1 VTDERLGELA
11 QDAGLTLFLLIV
23 GIAGTHPAS
32 QDQLDWSRTPDGW
45 AYLLVVLAAL
55 PFVLRR
61 RHPIAVAVASGAA
74 VLTYLAVGYAFGPIM
89 FTIPVASYTLGSL
102 LPMRSAVRWVAGYY
116 LLMFAVSLS
125 RMIREYG
132 DDLWRQVAGWTLVSL
147 AAFGAPLAIGVAVR
161 VRRDSQAGVRA
172 ALARRAVSEERL
184 RMAQELHDSVGHGL
198 AVIAMQA
205 GVALHVLEREPAKV
219 RAALEAIRDTSRRSL
234 DGLRSQLHDMREPTT
249 DGLPRRPTV
258 GLSTIDVLLERI
270 RAGGLDVQAD
280 IDAVIRHGDLPPDAD
295 VAAYRIVQESLTNVL
310 RHADASRAT
319 VAIHQ
324 RGATLLVD
332 VIDNGTAAPDR
343 PTGDTGTGIAGMRA
357 RAEALGGTFQAGP
370 DAGGGFA
377 VRARMP
383 VPDTAHMSGSEP

>member
-61 RHPIAVAVASGAA
+61 RHPIAVAVASGTA

-172 ALARRAVSEERL
+172 ALARLSTRASILGSLSRSTPTVRSARWVSRAMSDATAV
-184 RMAQELHDSVGHGL
+184 RNASWLHRS
-198 AVIAMQA
+198 
-205 GVALHVLEREPAKV
+205 
-219 RAALEAIRDTSRRSL
+219 IRSA
-234 DGLRSQLHDMREPTT
+234 
-249 DGLPRRPTV
+249 LPRASSSRESTSSPTSSV
-258 GLSTIDVLLERI
+258 SLL
-270 RAGGLDVQAD
+270 ANA
-280 IDAVIRHGDLPPDAD
+280 
-295 VAAYRIVQESLTNVL
+295 
-310 RHADASRAT
+310 
-319 VAIHQ
+319 
-324 RGATLLVD
+324 
-332 VIDNGTAAPDR
+332 
-343 PTGDTGTGIAGMRA
+343 A
-357 RAEALGGTFQAGP
+357 RASPVRTQPWSRTLRKGP
-370 DAGGGFA
+370 SILNFSFLEVGA
-377 VRARMP
+377 
-383 VPDTAHMSGSEP
+383 SS

>member
-1 VTDERLGELA
+1 VADERLGELA
-11 QDAGLTLFLLIV
+11 QDAGLTLVLLIA

-32 QDQLDWSRTPDGW
+32 QDQLDWSRAPDGW

-61 RHPIAVAVASGAA
+61 RHPVAVTVASGAA

-89 FTIPVASYTLGSL
+89 FTIPVAAYTLGSL

-132 DDLWRQVAGWTLVSL
+132 DDLWRQVAGWTLVWL

-234 DGLRSQLHDMREPTT
+234 DGLRSQLHDMREPAT
-249 DGLPRRPTV
+249 DDLPRRPTV

-280 IDAVIRHGDLPPDAD
+280 IDAAIRHGDLPPDTD
-295 VAAYRIVQESLTNVL
+295 LAAYRIVQESLTNVL

-319 VAIHQ
+319 VAIYQ
-324 RGATLLVD
+324 RDATLLVD
-332 VIDNGTAAPDR
+332 VIDNGTAAPDG
-343 PTGDTGTGIAGMRA
+343 PTDDTGTGIAGMRA
-357 RAEALGGTFQAGP
+357 RAEALGGTLQAGP

-383 VPDTAHMSGSEP
+383 VPDTGHMSGSEP